1 MDTCYSFKVLGEEE
15 ASERRVAEDRATKG
29 VLLIKQRAG
38 LKKKKAVFCFQME
51 KQEKAE

>member
-15 ASERRVAEDRATKG
+15 ASERRVAEDRAIKG
-29 VLLIKQRAG
+29 VLLIRQRAG
-38 LKKKKAVFCFQME
+38 LKKKKAVFCFLME